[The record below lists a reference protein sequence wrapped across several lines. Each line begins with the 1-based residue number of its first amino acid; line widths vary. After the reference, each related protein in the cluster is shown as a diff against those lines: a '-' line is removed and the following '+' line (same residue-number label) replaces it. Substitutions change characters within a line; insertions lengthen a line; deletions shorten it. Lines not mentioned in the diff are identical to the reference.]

1 MQREQRSA
9 ADQDEGEDTTVNGTT
24 KTDTDHRSPRVLASL
39 RGVDLVTV
47 TRRQQVF
54 AGAVLN
60 VLVNVVVLNLF
71 VEFVDEVIIDSF
83 WISVLA
89 AVLLTMMIGILA
101 RFEQRI
107 HHFFFEKHSWRLA
120 GVLTIWLVLFGGKF
134 VMLEVVDIVF
144 GDHVSLG
151 HLLEV
156 ILIVVA
162 MMIAGQLMQTIY
174 DRLGTN
180 EDATEPAPSG
190 DDETPTSLP
199 R

>member
-1 MQREQRSA
+1 VQREQRSA